1 MHKTGI
7 EDYYALK
14 DGKRLRFGYTSG
26 SCAAAAAKAATRLLL
41 WGGSEETVE
50 LRTPKGIVLNLEV
63 LEPLRGPD
71 WASCAVRKDSGD
83 DPDVTDG
90 ILVYARVCW
99 SAKPG
104 LHLDGG
110 VGVGRVTKP
119 GLKQELGQA
128 AINPVPRQMILD
140 AVEEALEGN
149 QEGRGLDIL
158 ISIPA
163 GVELAAKTFNPHLG
177 IVGGISVL
185 GTSGIVEPMSESA
198 LVESIRLE
206 LQQRKALGQKRL
218 LVAPGNY
225 GSDFIRRLCNLDEG
239 QLVKCSNFIGQTIDM
254 AAEEGFGQLFLI
266 GHIGKLI
273 KLSGGI
279 MNTHSREADGRSEL
293 MAACALRAGAEAP
306 LCRRIL
312 DCLTTDEML
321 RQLEE
326 AGLLQQTMAVAGER
340 IGYYLNNRAKGKLEI
355 GALVFSPDYGILC
368 SIGPAAEWLS
378 EMEE

>member
-14 DGKRLRFGYTSG
+14 DGKRLRFGYTTG

-41 WGGSEETVE
+41 WGRAEETVE
-50 LRTPKGIVLNLEV
+50 LQTPKGIPLSLEV
-63 LEPLRGPD
+63 LEPQRGPD

-90 ILVYARVCW
+90 VLVYAKVSW
-99 SAKPG
+99 SGEPG

-119 GLKQELGQA
+119 GLKQAIGQA
-128 AINPVPRQMILD
+128 AINPVPRQMILA

-149 QEGRGLDIL
+149 EEGRGLDIL

-163 GVELAAKTFNPHLG
+163 GVELAQKTFNPRLG

-206 LQQRKALGQKRL
+206 VQQRRALGQERL

-225 GSDFIRRLCNLDEG
+225 GSDFIRSLCRLDEG
-239 QLVKCSNFIGQTIDM
+239 QLLKCSNYIGQTIDM
-254 AAEEGFGQLFLI
+254 AAEEGFKEFFLI

-293 MAACALRAGAEAP
+293 MAACALRVGADGQ
-306 LCRRIL
+306 LCRKIL

-321 RQLEE
+321 RLLSE

-340 IGYYLNNRAKGKLEI
+340 IGYYLNYRAKGQLQI

-368 SIGPAAEWLS
+368 SIGPAGDWLR
-378 EMEE
+378 EMED